1 MKINF
6 SKVFGKQYK
15 KLYLKDQKKVDKII
29 NTFIKNPFDKS
40 LNNHH
45 LKWKLKWKNSISYWF
60 DWRIIFKEKDNYVE
74 VLFISVWTHNQVY

>member
-45 LKWKLKWKNSISYWF
+45 LK
-60 DWRIIFKEKDNYVE
+60 
-74 VLFISVWTHNQVY
+74 